1 MLLALWS
8 AYEWD
13 NAPPVE
19 QQTTGGIDTHQAK
32 KYREQ
37 LQRLEKLTRIKEI
50 TKADIKAA
58 QIIEELP
65 VIAPQIEAIAE
76 QNIEIDY
83 TALIAEIAKIRD
95 YLETMM
101 LKHIAWQDMKRKEEE
116 FIILMTIN

>member
-1 MLLALWS
+1 MDGYLYQENVVYS
-8 AYEWD
+8 R
-13 NAPPVE
+13 
-19 QQTTGGIDTHQAK
+19 GGGYIDTHQAK

-37 LQRLEKLTRIKEI
+37 LQRLEKLTRIKEV

>member
-8 AYEWD
+8 AYFD
-13 NAPPVE
+13 VSPVE
-19 QQTTGGIDTHQAK
+19 QQTTGGIDAHQAK

-37 LQRLEKLTRIKEI
+37 LERLEKLTRIKEI

-58 QIIEELP
+58 QIIDELP
-65 VIAPQIEAIAE
+65 IIVPQIEAVAE
-76 QNIEIDY
+76 QNFEIDY
-83 TALIAEIAKIRD
+83 TALIAEIAKVRD
-95 YLETMM
+95 YLEMMM

>member
-8 AYEWD
+8 AYNFE
-13 NAPPVE
+13 PP
-19 QQTTGGIDTHQAK
+19 TTGGIDGYQASR
-32 KYREQ
+32 YREQ

-65 VIAPQIEAIAE
+65 IVAPQIEAIAE

-83 TALIAEIAKIRD
+83 TALIAEITKVRD
-95 YLETMM
+95 YLEMMM
-101 LKHIAWQDMKRKEEE
+101 LRHIQYQDMKRKEEE

>member
-8 AYEWD
+8 AYFQD
-13 NAPPVE
+13 APPVE

-50 TKADIKAA
+50 TKADIIAA

-76 QNIEIDY
+76 QKIEIDY
-83 TALIAEIAKIRD
+83 TALIAEITKVRD
-95 YLETMM
+95 YLEMMM
-101 LKHIAWQDMKRKEEE
+101 LKYIAYQDMKRKEEE

>member
-19 QQTTGGIDTHQAK
+19 QQTTGGISQTQANQ
-32 KYREQ
+32 YREH
-37 LQRLEKLTRIKEI
+37 LKRLEKLTRIKEI

-65 VIAPQIEAIAE
+65 VTAPQIEAIAE

-83 TALIAEIAKIRD
+83 TALIAEIAKVRD
-95 YLETMM
+95 YLEKMM
-101 LKHIAWQDMKRKEEE
+101 LRHIQYQDMKRKEEE